1 MIQRFAFL
9 VSILFA
15 PAFVLAQE
23 PAPDL
28 KDFSPETRKSYAE
41 TQKFIDQTES
51 KMKLVR
57 AQTDARAKEIEIL
70 ANRVGKI
77 ISRMSSQGEDN
88 SALQSEISVL
98 NELLNL
104 ERQTTGDLRKEN
116 TRLTTAV
123 DILKKE
129 RIGYEKL
136 QIEKLRLKE
145 TELAGAQKRL
155 NAALDSATTREKTNK
170 VLLTNVEAL
179 TKEKDRLTK
188 QVKLL
193 KENRYR
199 PKRRFSTPK

>member
-41 TQKFIDQTES
+41 TQMFIDQTES

-155 NAALDSATTREKTNK
+155 NAALEGHSAHC
-170 VLLTNVEAL
+170 VLHRRCRIHRTSSSNCSSAATAAPGSAPSRQSPLTGLSVA
-179 TKEKDRLTK
+179 
-188 QVKLL
+188 
-193 KENRYR
+193 
-199 PKRRFSTPK
+199 S